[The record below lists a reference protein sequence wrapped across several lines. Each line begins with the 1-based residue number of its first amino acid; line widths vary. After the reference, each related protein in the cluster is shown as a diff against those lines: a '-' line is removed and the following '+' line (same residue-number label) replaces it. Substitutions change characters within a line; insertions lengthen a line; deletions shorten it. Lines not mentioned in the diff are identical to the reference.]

1 MKIVDEEKVDK
12 KKKKENEPLVECLD
26 NGIREIRKR
35 QHLLSA
41 IKREEQKEWEEQNR
55 NNFDILYQKQ
65 KKVIEEYHKKLA
77 IVSSS
82 KGSSIPVTVSANYIG
97 ERIQFCLEQNN
108 QEIAEFSRNV
118 DISRSSLHRY
128 INGTHLPSKKNLLK
142 IIDGL
147 FITPTDFSYLPD
159 DFDEWQKLFDPEQD
173 GEDIFAVS
181 NYFLH
186 TLKTNKFTY
195 EYNGKT
201 MRLPNRYF
209 SLFRKLITD
218 AVDIL
223 DLLPHDKD

>member
-1 MKIVDEEKVDK
+1 MKITDDIKRIGTDPLEEVVS
-12 KKKKENEPLVECLD
+12 EEIHT
-26 NGIREIRKR
+26 IRQR
-35 QHLLSA
+35 QRILSA
-41 IKREEQKEWEEQNR
+41 LKRREQKEWEEENR
-55 NNFDILYQKQ
+55 DNFDTLYQKQ

-77 IVSSS
+77 VVSSS
-82 KGSSIPVTVSANYIG
+82 KSPSTPVTVSANYIG

-159 DFDEWQKLFDPEQD
+159 DFEEWKKLFDPEQD
-173 GEDIFAVS
+173 GEDIFAVCD
-181 NYFLH
+181 YILRA
-186 TLKTNKFTY
+186 LKTNKFTY
-195 EYNGKT
+195 MYNEKT

-209 SLFRKLITD
+209 TLFRKLITD

-223 DLLPHDKD
+223 ELLPHDKQK